1 MKNKSRS
8 TIKFIKIKKIFK
20 NHFDRCLSF
29 IPASSVKAD
38 SKLRPEWSKH
48 LTVEILYCIF
58 AIRTC
63 QTSEKVNMV
72 NKEEYRKR
80 IIMTAGP
87 IFSRYG
93 FKKTSMEEIA
103 RALKMG
109 KSSIYYYFSGKE
121 EIFKAVVMNE
131 ANMLRNE
138 LTRTI
143 KSVESPIEKLRNY
156 VFVRMKSF
164 EKLSNYYNAIFDKN
178 LDHFDFIESVRTK
191 YDREE
196 LAILRLILYDG
207 ARKKVFNVPNSEFT
221 ALAVQTALKG
231 LEVPLF
237 WKRKEMDIENR
248 LNGIL
253 DVLFHGILV
262 K

>member
-1 MKNKSRS
+1 
-8 TIKFIKIKKIFK
+8 
-20 NHFDRCLSF
+20 
-29 IPASSVKAD
+29 
-38 SKLRPEWSKH
+38 
-48 LTVEILYCIF
+48 
-58 AIRTC
+58 
-63 QTSEKVNMV
+63 MV
-72 NKEEYRKR
+72 NKEEFRKK
-80 IIMTAGP
+80 IVTTSGQ

-93 FKKTSMEEIA
+93 FKKTTMGEIA

-109 KSSIYYYFSGKE
+109 KSSIYYYYKSKE
-121 EIFKAVVMNE
+121 EIFEAVVLHE
-131 ANMLRNE
+131 ANILRNE
-138 LTRTI
+138 LTTAI
-143 KSVESPIEKLRNY
+143 KSVESPVDKMRNY

-178 LDHFDFIESVRTK
+178 LDHFDFIEAIRTK

-196 LAILRLILYDG
+196 LAILRLILYHG
-207 ARKKVFNVPNSEFT
+207 ARRKAFNVTNSEYT

-237 WKRKEMDIENR
+237 WKKKELNIEQR

-253 DVLFHGILV
+253 EVLFNGILR